1 MHSFD
6 EEDLEPLRRVRSDVP
21 PASPEALNRGRAAL
35 LERAAGPAAHA
46 APAAPRPKRARWA
59 LAGTAVAAVTA
70 GALVLGNVLGIGA
83 AGGGASAEAKDVLTE
98 AALASIKTVDPAVGP
113 GQYLKIVTESE
124 YPAFGHLDESN
135 AGDWTASLAYIVP
148 GHDEVYIPADRSEEW
163 VWVRAWGAPTRFY
176 GVGAEE
182 LAARNDEGART
193 ETVRGEAG
201 DYYGSPAPTGED
213 LPTDGAALLQHFV
226 ASDNGGGNSIEENLF
241 ERITDLLRSGDI
253 TSEVRSASYE
263 ALSMIDGVDVVA
275 DAATV
280 NGRTGVALGRHEP
293 SREYRREII
302 IDPATGAVIGE
313 REVALDQYASIP
325 AGTVTSWTSVTTS
338 VVDEAP

>member
-1 MHSFD
+1 MHSHD
-6 EEDLEPLRRVRSDVP
+6 DDDLEPLRRVRSDVP
-21 PASPEALNRGRAAL
+21 PASSESLNRGRAAL
-35 LERAAGPAAHA
+35 LERAAGPVAQAK
-46 APAAPRPKRARWA
+46 PATPRRRARWA

-70 GALVLGNVLGIGA
+70 GALVLGNVVGFGP
-83 AGGGASAEAKDVLTE
+83 AGGGASAEARDVLAE
-98 AALASIKTVDPAVGP
+98 AALASIGTVDPVVGP
-113 GQYLKIVTESE
+113 GQYLRIVTESE
-124 YPAFGHLDESN
+124 YPTFGHLDETN

-176 GVGAEE
+176 GEGAEE
-182 LAARNDEGART
+182 LAARNDDGERT

-201 DYYGSPAPTGED
+201 NYYGTPAPTGED
-213 LPTDGAALLQHFV
+213 LPTDGAALLQHFID
-226 ASDNGGGNSIEENLF
+226 SDNGGSNSIEENLF
-241 ERITDLLRSGDI
+241 ERITDLLRSGDV

-263 ALSMIDGVDVVA
+263 ALSMIDGVEVVA

-280 NGRTGVALGRHEP
+280 NGRIGVALARRDP
-293 SREYRREII
+293 SREYRREIV
-302 IDPATGAVIGE
+302 IDPATGAMIGE